1 MATQTLDSKKSAWG
15 ASGYTSTS
23 DFKVGKTGDGT
34 IYKGRLTFGPLPS
47 GIIITS
53 IKLTMNRIDSY
64 NSHTLKFGVSKSDAW
79 GAQTDDAVN
88 VMVKS
93 GKGSKNLNLSGLAR
107 TLAGYTSGNWYM
119 HVTHGSGSNSYS
131 EFSGGNDPTLTVTY
145 EYASSKPTFDKS
157 SVDMGSA
164 VTIKTNRKSSALTHT
179 IQYSFG
185 AESGIIGTEKGVG
198 DSVTWTPPLSLASQ
212 IPNSASGN
220 ATITCTTYLDGVKTG
235 ESSANLTLRVPENVA
250 PSISAVNIS
259 EATDGLSVK
268 FGAYIQGKSRL
279 RIETSASGAQGSS
292 IESCSVNA
300 GGAVYSG
307 QNITTGILTAAGDLN
322 IAATVTDSRG
332 RSASAQQSVSVL
344 GYTAPYITAFT
355 AERCNAE
362 GTARQAN
369 GTRVWIT
376 LKAGSSKLN
385 GKNDTTVKVFYKENT
400 ASDWIH
406 VESIVPNAGD
416 STYVVDQTNRA
427 LPEAV
432 VFSVEKGYDLRVEVT
447 DYFGTSTMQAKIPG
461 SGGLAYWDASRNRIG
476 FGAEAGSDNTVQVN
490 PDWSFKAGKIDA
502 SGAEVSGDITVRG
515 RYFIMNAPNPYVGF
529 LNADSGDQI
538 SLHYYGDESGKNTF
552 GFHDEKHQRHLL
564 LIHQDSGELELYKPL
579 PLYSGGTGASSALD
593 ALINLGI
600 TDAEV
605 MDFLATSAGDWEGQV
620 KEHILNKLQDRRIF
634 VFNAGWSGVQYGTGI
649 AWKTNNTVFV
659 IIRNQNATGGVKF
672 WQHQNNA
679 WSNAPVDIQCGGTGA
694 SNAAQA
700 RANLGITGNGVIWEQ
715 GKITSASAGENK
727 VSFSNAHSGAPTTV
741 LAFQNSGTNMSGYKI
756 TGLSKTGFTLTSELK
771 DVSWVWTALWLS

>member
-93 GKGSKNLNLSGLAR
+93 GKGSKNLNLSGLAQ

-250 PSISAVNIS
+250 PSISAVNVS

-362 GTARQAN
+362 GTAGQAN

-490 PDWSFKAGKIDA
+490 PDWSFKAGK
-502 SGAEVSGDITVRG
+502 AEFSNPIT
-515 RYFIMNAPNPYVGF
+515 
-529 LNADSGDQI
+529 LNAATTARQRIMVDKNDGVMATMSTGLEPPTASVYLSVNGQWTN
-538 SLHYYGDESGKNTF
+538 SLDL
-552 GFHDEKHQRHLL
+552 R
-564 LIHQDSGELELYKPL
+564 QDSTNSVKKITAPGAAFSKSVLINNTTSSDGTILTVGDGNNTNFAQIRL
-579 PLYSGGTGASSALD
+579 RQNLNNVQNFMQMFFAGGTMLGMQFLQNGTLLNEIVLANNKTTFKQPVAL
-593 ALINLGI
+593 
-600 TDAEV
+600 
-605 MDFLATSAGDWEGQV
+605 TS
-620 KEHILNKLQDRRIF
+620 
-634 VFNAGWSGVQYGTGI
+634 
-649 AWKTNNTVFV
+649 
-659 IIRNQNATGGVKF
+659 
-672 WQHQNNA
+672 
-679 WSNAPVDIQCGGTGA
+679 GGTGA

>member
-179 IQYSFG
+179 IHYSFG

-250 PSISAVNIS
+250 PSISAVNVS

-322 IAATVTDSRG
+322 IAVTVTDSRG

-362 GTARQAN
+362 GTEGQAN

-490 PDWSFKAGKIDA
+490 PDWSFKAGK
-502 SGAEVSGDITVRG
+502 AEFSNPIT
-515 RYFIMNAPNPYVGF
+515 
-529 LNADSGDQI
+529 LNAATTARQRIMVDKNDGVMATMSTGLEPPTASVYLSVNGQWTN
-538 SLHYYGDESGKNTF
+538 SLDL
-552 GFHDEKHQRHLL
+552 R
-564 LIHQDSGELELYKPL
+564 QDSTNSVKKITAPGAAFSKSVLINNTTSSDGTILTVGDGNNTNFAQIRL
-579 PLYSGGTGASSALD
+579 RQNLNNVQNFMQMFFAGGTMLGMQFLQNGTLLNEIVLANNKTTFKQPVAL
-593 ALINLGI
+593 
-600 TDAEV
+600 
-605 MDFLATSAGDWEGQV
+605 TS
-620 KEHILNKLQDRRIF
+620 
-634 VFNAGWSGVQYGTGI
+634 
-649 AWKTNNTVFV
+649 
-659 IIRNQNATGGVKF
+659 
-672 WQHQNNA
+672 
-679 WSNAPVDIQCGGTGA
+679 GGTGA